1 MKKIPSKFKLFAT
14 TYNVIWDNKRLNDK
28 QVYGLSD
35 YSKSEITLST
45 TEGVTELSEDK
56 IIDTFYHE
64 RTHAILD
71 MMHERDLSNNEK
83 FVDVFSKLLRQA
95 DETAEYVNEHMVNID
110 LSQLMK

>member
-1 MKKIPSKFKLFAT
+1 MDIPKKFRLFAT
-14 TYNVIWDNKRLNDK
+14 TYNIKWNDEKLNDK

-35 YSKSEITLST
+35 YGKAEIILCKKIRGEALSKER
-45 TEGVTELSEDK
+45 

-71 MMHERDLSNNEK
+71 AMDERELSENEK

-95 DETAEYVNEHMVNID
+95 DESAEFEV
-110 LSQLMK
+110 SK